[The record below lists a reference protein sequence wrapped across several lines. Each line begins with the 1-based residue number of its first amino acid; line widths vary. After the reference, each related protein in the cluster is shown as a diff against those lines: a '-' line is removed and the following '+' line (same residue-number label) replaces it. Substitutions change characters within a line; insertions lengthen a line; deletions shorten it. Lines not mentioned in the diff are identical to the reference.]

1 MLGLSRVGEADW
13 NRASVDDAR
22 RVKIEMFVSR
32 RNEARSAKNWAES
45 DRIRDELD
53 AMGVMLKD
61 NKDGTTTWEPKR

>member
-1 MLGLSRVGEADW
+1 
-13 NRASVDDAR
+13 
-22 RVKIEMFVSR
+22 MFVSR

-45 DRIRDELD
+45 DRIRDALD